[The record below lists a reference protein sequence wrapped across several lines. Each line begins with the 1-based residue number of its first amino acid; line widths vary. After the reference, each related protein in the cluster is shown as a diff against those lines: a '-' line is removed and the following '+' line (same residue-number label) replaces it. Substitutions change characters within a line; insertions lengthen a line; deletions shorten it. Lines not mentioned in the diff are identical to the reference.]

1 MNNINLNSDCV
12 LDINDNNNVTLENKI
27 SILNENAPKQIEDGI
42 IYQTAQ
48 IAQINNNTNDI
59 YIYYQNLKEEINNL
73 NNIKLQLI
81 NDISILNTEKENLKA
96 YINSFKTEYNN
107 FQAEKE
113 EFSKEKIN
121 FESLKDFFMSQYNE
135 KYKSEY
141 QQLYNQLKEKLEL
154 QYQTYFTNLKKYYED
169 KIKDLQNQ
177 IKNIFETGYQ
187 IDYNGVDVYS
197 IGDNTIINQ
206 KYDNDDSKPKGL
218 FNLNFNCYMNSLLQC
233 LFYIKDL
240 RNYFIENKD
249 NFTENRPVCK
259 ALSEILYKLKYGN
272 EECFDVN
279 GFKQIIGEKNK
290 LFVGINGGDAK
301 DLYFNLIDSILNELS
316 IEDNNTPS
324 LIFDSNMS
332 EKIKIFK
339 EIEGEVD
346 KNNIINKLFIGFYEI
361 IYKCSSDIYNI
372 YSFNY
377 ENCIIFN
384 LQSIAQ
390 YYNKE
395 KLSLNDCFEYNFNKK
410 SNTSFYCSKCE
421 RTEINLSE
429 EKIFRPPKILVLILD
444 RGKGKKYKGKV
455 DFQINIDLQNYIDR
469 NENNYEFST
478 KYKLIS
484 ALTHSGLSSPS
495 GGHYTAS
502 CLTDNGKYYYFS
514 DTYVKEITEQYL
526 FINEPYLLFYEREDN
541 V

>member
-1 MNNINLNSDCV
+1 
-12 LDINDNNNVTLENKI
+12 
-27 SILNENAPKQIEDGI
+27 
-42 IYQTAQ
+42 
-48 IAQINNNTNDI
+48 
-59 YIYYQNLKEEINNL
+59 
-73 NNIKLQLI
+73 
-81 NDISILNTEKENLKA
+81 
-96 YINSFKTEYNN
+96 
-107 FQAEKE
+107 
-113 EFSKEKIN
+113 
-121 FESLKDFFMSQYNE
+121 MSQYNE

-154 QYQTYFTNLKKYYED
+154 QYQTYFSNLKKYYED
-169 KIKDLQNQ
+169 KIKYLQNQ
-177 IKNIFETGYQ
+177 IKNIFETVYQ

-290 LFVGINGGDAK
+290 LFSGINGGDAK

-316 IEDNNTPS
+316 AEDNNTPS

-332 EKIKIFK
+332 EKIKTFK

-395 KLSLNDCFEYNFNKK
+395 KLSLNDCFDYNFNKK

-421 RTEINLSE
+421 QTEINSSE
-429 EKIFRPPKILVLILD
+429 EKIFRLPKILVLILD

-541 V
+541 I